1 MKTIHIRVLRRAY
14 NHHKWEPLE
23 AQGSEI
29 QEVPVQDGETPTTA
43 DCTQFMRDTLEGYRL
58 HPGDA
63 VMIEHV
69 TGAECDEYIPP
80 MKLSDT
86 LEWRNGRQVITAV
99 DPIGRVY
106 IGTRGSG
113 THRNRYLMVRTTVER
128 INAFKTG
135 EEHLVHSCST
145 ETAQNDRYA
154 VLGQPIDENE
164 FLTVTRFE
172 EQHRHA
178 GHPAPSPGGT
188 VPRS

>member
-1 MKTIHIRVLRRAY
+1 
-14 NHHKWEPLE
+14 
-23 AQGSEI
+23 
-29 QEVPVQDGETPTTA
+29 
-43 DCTQFMRDTLEGYRL
+43 MRDTLEGYRL

-113 THRNRYLMVRTTVER
+113 AHRNRYLMVRTTVER
-128 INAFKTG
+128 INTFKTG
-135 EEHLVHSCST
+135 EEYLT
-145 ETAQNDRYA
+145 TLLAEAALNDRYT
-154 VLGQPIDENE
+154 VLDQPMEDNE
-164 FLTVTRFE
+164 FLNVTRFE
-172 EQHRHA
+172 EHIDTP
-178 GHPAPSPGGT
+178 GVLPPPGGT
-188 VPRS
+188 VPSA

>member
-1 MKTIHIRVLRRAY
+1 MKTIHVRVLRRAY
-14 NHHKWEPLE
+14 NHHKWVALE

-43 DCTQFMRDTLEGYRL
+43 DCTEFVRDTLEGYRL

-86 LEWRNGRQVITAV
+86 LEWRNGRQIITAI

-113 THRNRYLMVRTTVER
+113 AHRNRYLMVRTTVER

-135 EEHLVHSCST
+135 EEHLTTVLT
-145 ETAQNDRYA
+145 ETAESDRYA
-154 VLGQPIDENE
+154 VLGQPIDDNE

-172 EQHRHA
+172 DNIDTPGILPPR
-178 GHPAPSPGGT
+178 GGT
-188 VPRS
+188 VPRA